1 MCVCV
6 CVRVCTFTACVYILC
21 IYICFLQYIHV
32 CVCVCVRVLCVC
44 LCVKTRDKRYF
55 FCLTEHI
62 VMFFDLK
69 SHHSCS
75 VAQNMSTQTK
85 WFILHFLCKKKE
97 RKKTKVS
104 NKVYIFVYLQVRN
117 VPANVNISCEWIAQ
131 IKKISMEEVKEITTQ
146 NAVKLFPA
154 LAKFVRR

>member
-1 MCVCV
+1 
-6 CVRVCTFTACVYILC
+6 
-21 IYICFLQYIHV
+21 
-32 CVCVCVRVLCVC
+32 
-44 LCVKTRDKRYF
+44 
-55 FCLTEHI
+55 
-62 VMFFDLK
+62 MFFDLK
-69 SHHSCS
+69 SHHSRS